1 VAIASNLFA
10 MARLPTPIITVLTG
24 EGGSGGALALAVAD
38 RVLIL
43 ENAYYSVI
51 SPEGCSVI
59 LFKNV
64 TAAPQAAKALR
75 LTATE
80 LLRLGIVDEIVPEP
94 ADGAHTDSDAT
105 AQAVGVAL
113 VRQLNELLT
122 VEYDSLVQQ
131 RYSRYRRFGASQEP
145 TRGTEQP

>member
-1 VAIASNLFA
+1 MAIARNLLE
-10 MARLPTPIITVLTG
+10 MARFPVPIITALTG

-64 TAAPQAAKALR
+64 SAAPQAAKALR
-75 LTATE
+75 ITAHD
-80 LLRLGIVDEIVPEP
+80 LKRYQVVDDIVAEP
-94 ADGAHTDSDAT
+94 TAGAHTDINAAADNLKS
-105 AQAVGVAL
+105 VL
-113 VRQLNELLT
+113 VKHLRELLAK
-122 VEYDSLVQQ
+122 DPARLVAE
-131 RYSRYRRFGASQEP
+131 RYARYRKF
-145 TRGTEQP
+145 